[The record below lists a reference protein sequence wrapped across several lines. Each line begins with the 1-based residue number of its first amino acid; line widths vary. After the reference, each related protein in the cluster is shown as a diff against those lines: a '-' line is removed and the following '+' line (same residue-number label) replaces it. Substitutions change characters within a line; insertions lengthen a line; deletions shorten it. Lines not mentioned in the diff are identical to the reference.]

1 MIHIFNTIPR
11 YFSIIII
18 IINLDKGPDDQEHN
32 TLQHLTIVFFMR
44 KTREI

>member
-1 MIHIFNTIPR
+1 MSR
-11 YFSIIII
+11 YTKLDLFVFII
-18 IINLDKGPDDQEHN
+18 GPDDQEHN